1 MYRLRYAVWW
11 SGDNGYHQY
20 ALQQDL
26 LHDCGV
32 YDKIGNKVVRGLS
45 RNGACQYRTNRFN
58 LPVFS
63 TFVNHITYRVMSLVP
78 ALSNEQRVRTCINIP
93 LTIK

>member
-11 SGDNGYHQY
+11 SGDEGDHQY

-26 LHDCGV
+26 LHACGV
-32 YDKIGNKVVRGLS
+32 YDKSANKVVRGLS
-45 RNGACQYRTNRFN
+45 RNGACQYSTDRFE

-63 TFVNHITYRVMSLVP
+63 TFVNHTTYRVMSLVP

-93 LTIK
+93 LTIA

>member
-11 SGDNGYHQY
+11 SGDYGDHQY
-20 ALQQDL
+20 AVHQDL
-26 LHDCGV
+26 LHYCGV
-32 YDKIGNKVVRGLS
+32 CDVSANKVVRGLS
-45 RNGACQYRTNRFN
+45 RNGACQYRTNRFE

-78 ALSNEQRVRTCINIP
+78 VLSNEQRVRTCINIP